1 MRRPRRHSNIIPMK
15 QPKRSKAFGAREIAM
30 LFGGAIILGSGVGA
44 GIHFWPTS
52 ASAER
57 VGLTSAATISFS
69 LCAGSSDTNCV
80 VDGDTIRMSGDKI
93 RLVGFNTPEISEPAC
108 AAEAAR
114 GEQAKLRLLELLNS
128 GELAFAAT
136 ADRNRDRYGRLL
148 RQVQVDG
155 SDVADTL
162 ISEGLAEPYQ
172 GGQKRDWC

>member
-15 QPKRSKAFGAREIAM
+15 QPKRSKAFGAKDIAL
-30 LFGGAIILGSGVGA
+30 LFGGAIILGSGVGV
-44 GIHFWPTS
+44 GMHFWQTS
-52 ASAER
+52 GSAER
-57 VGLTSAATISFS
+57 AGLTSAATFSFS

-80 VDGDTIRMSGDKI
+80 VDGDTIRMNGDKI
-93 RLVGFNTPEISEPAC
+93 RIVGFNTPEISEPDC
-108 AAEAAR
+108 AAEAAK

-136 ADRNRDRYGRLL
+136 ADRDRDRYGRLL
-148 RQVQVDG
+148 RQVRVDG